1 MITDLKNSGYP
12 SPGAISRGE
21 REKTSSSNSLKPVG
35 ITDESRCVTPKLE
48 IQQTLSMTGKS
59 RCVTPVCHDAKKTG
73 DTPVADAFDTYSYLQ
88 TKTEENRCV
97 TSSSD
102 APLNPV
108 VERDLT
114 GDSLLED
121 TKETELQLINPD
133 ELTDEGSNPWI

>member
-48 IQQTLSMTGKS
+48 IQQTLSTTGKS

-73 DTPVADAFDTYSYLQ
+73 ESPVSESVDTYLYPQ
-88 TKTEENRCV
+88 IETEENRCV
-97 TSSSD
+97 SSIED

-108 VERDLT
+108 VDRDLT
-114 GDSLLED
+114 GDSPLED
-121 TKETELQLINPD
+121 TKERELQLIDPD
-133 ELTDEGSNPWI
+133 DLSDEGSNPWT